1 MVSPVLLT
9 SVVLVS
15 CADSGEIRRF
25 ALDAGSGRLAEQ
37 QVVAAGGQLMPMA
50 LSPDRRRLYA
60 ARRSAPLAAL
70 TVDIGLDG
78 GLRVLGEAAL
88 PASMAYV
95 ACDRSGRWLLSA
107 SYGEH
112 RVAVSPIGGDGVAA
126 PAHQVLPVGRNAHSI
141 VVDPSNRHAYVACL
155 GDDVL
160 VRLEFDADTGVLAG
174 DAASVFPMR
183 PGAGPRHVVITA
195 DGRCL
200 YLLNELD
207 ATIDVLER
215 DVATGALQRC
225 QTIALMPAGFDG
237 KPWGAELRLSPDGAW
252 LLATER
258 RSDTMSLL
266 AVQPGRGELTL
277 ADQAT
282 VESQPR
288 GMQWSPDGRH
298 ALVAGQTSHHLA
310 SWHVDRARGRL
321 DLCDRVAA
329 GLNPNR
335 IETLA
340 PLTPTL

>member
-37 QVVAAGGQLMPMA
+37 QVVAAGGQVMPMA
-50 LSPDRRRLYA
+50 LSPDRRRLYV
-60 ARRSAPLAAL
+60 ARRSAPLAAVTL
-70 TVDIGLDG
+70 DIGLDG
-78 GLRVLGEAAL
+78 ALRVLGEAAL

-112 RVAVSPIGGDGVAA
+112 RVAVSPLGEGGVAA

-155 GDDVL
+155 GDDAL
-160 VRLEFDADTGVLAG
+160 VRLGFDADAGVLAA
-174 DAASVFPMR
+174 DTAAVLPMR
-183 PGAGPRHVVITA
+183 PGAGPRHLVIAA
-195 DGRCL
+195 DGRCV

-207 ATIDVLER
+207 ATVDVLER
-215 DVATGALQRC
+215 DLPTGALQPR
-225 QTIALMPAGFDG
+225 QTIALMPPGFVG

-258 RSDTMSLL
+258 RSDTLSLL
-266 AVQPGRGELTL
+266 AVEPGRGALSL
-277 ADQAT
+277 ADRVS
-282 VESQPR
+282 VEAQPR
-288 GMQWSPDGRH
+288 GMQWSPDGQH

-329 GLNPNR
+329 GLNPNW
-335 IETLA
+335 IETFA
-340 PLTPTL
+340 VQASGA